1 MLSCNGHSAL
11 PAIRREYLTIVSTSV
26 TRAVQTYSVGKQGE
40 MVEITTGIRLLGAPV
55 GSQTFAEAFLLEA
68 MDKTRTDSAKLHA
81 KITDLQTRLRLF
93 K

>member
-11 PAIRREYLTIVSTSV
+11 PAIRSKYPTIVSTSV

-55 GSQTFAEAFLLEA
+55 GSQMSAEAFLLEA
-68 MDKTRTDSAKLHA
+68 MDKTRTDSVKLHT

>member
-1 MLSCNGHSAL
+1 MLSCNCDSAL
-11 PAIRREYLTIVSTSV
+11 LSIRSEYPTIVSTSV

-55 GSQTFAEAFLLEA
+55 GSQTFAESFLLEA